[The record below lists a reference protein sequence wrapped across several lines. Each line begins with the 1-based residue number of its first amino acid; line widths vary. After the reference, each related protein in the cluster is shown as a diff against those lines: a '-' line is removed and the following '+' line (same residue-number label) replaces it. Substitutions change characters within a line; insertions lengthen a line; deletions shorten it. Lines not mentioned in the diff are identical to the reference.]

1 MVKPRLPFNFL
12 LIIVIVIALMGIV
25 SNGSSVG
32 VNWGTMA
39 SHQLPPEKVVEMM
52 KANGF
57 VKVKL
62 FEADP
67 NILEALT
74 GTDIEVMLAIP
85 NYMLMELSQD
95 SGLAVSWV
103 EENVTN
109 YFYTGGVNI
118 KLSTKFHLCFC
129 RKFCL
134 IEIFIIFFL
143 LLIWERG
150 FEPRTSYL
158 ARSLE
163 YHLNQKLSVSIV
175 SIEIAAMVVIF
186 KS

>member
-1 MVKPRLPFNFL
+1 MVEPRLPFNFL

-134 IEIFIIFFL
+134 VVSIEIFIMFF
-143 LLIWERG
+143 
-150 FEPRTSYL
+150 FCC
-158 ARSLE
+158 
-163 YHLNQKLSVSIV
+163 
-175 SIEIAAMVVIF
+175 
-186 KS
+186 